1 MARTTGLK
9 ILRGHACGWNISDI
23 TSTGHKP
30 ENSMPNYDDVPM
42 STISLKHIQDRAG
55 LLSPHVVETPSV
67 EFSSPRLSPLLG
79 GGSLFLKLES
89 LQKTGTFKA
98 RGALSRA
105 MAIPE
110 SDRHLGITAASAGN
124 HAIAA
129 AWAANHIGVSAK
141 VVMMG
146 SANPYRVARAKM
158 LGADVVM
165 MGGGSEA
172 MNEAERLERDE
183 NRTYIHP
190 FEGPFT
196 TLGAAGVGL
205 EFATQVPDMDAVVVA
220 VGGGGLIS
228 GVSAA
233 IKQLNPKCAIYGVEP
248 EGANSM
254 QQSFAAGHAVALDGI
269 NTLADS
275 LGAPSAMPFSYRV
288 CREFVDEIVTV
299 NDDQICAG
307 VVLYQEEAKLAV
319 EPAAGA
325 ALAAVFGPLR
335 ARLQGKRIGVV
346 VCGANIDAASYVKI
360 LARGQGD
367 VQALLAPDA

>member
-1 MARTTGLK
+1 V
-9 ILRGHACGWNISDI
+9 
-23 TSTGHKP
+23 P
-30 ENSMPNYDDVPM
+30 QYDDVPL
-42 STISLKHIQDRAG
+42 SEISLEHIKKRAAV
-55 LLSPHVVETPSV
+55 LAPHVVETPAV
-67 EFSSPRLSPLLG
+67 ELDSPVLSPLLG
-79 GGSLFLKLES
+79 GGQLFLKLEN

-105 MAIPE
+105 MEIPE
-110 SDRHLGITAASAGN
+110 QDRPLGITAASAGN

-158 LGADVVM
+158 LGAEVVM
-165 MGGGSEA
+165 MGGGGEA
-172 MNEAERLERDE
+172 MAEAERLERDE

-205 EFATQVPDMDAVVVA
+205 EFMAQVPELDAVIVA

-228 GVSAA
+228 GVASAV
-233 IKQLNPKCAIYGVEP
+233 KQINPDCAVYGVEP
-248 EGANSM
+248 TGANSM
-254 QQSFAAGHAVALDGI
+254 QQSFAAGHAAALDGI

-299 NDDQICAG
+299 TDDQICAG

-325 ALAAVFGPLR
+325 ALAAVFGPLKN
-335 ARLQGKRIGVV
+335 RLQGKRIGVV
-346 VCGANIDAASYVKI
+346 VCGANIDAASYGKF
-360 LARGQGD
+360 LERGQGA
-367 VQALLAPDA
+367 VSALLKAQD